1 MWHILFELLLVS
13 AGMGIGVV
21 LVCILQVGKKTYNH
35 LEEMERSNEK

>member
-21 LVCILQVGKKTYNH
+21 LVCILQVGKKTDNH